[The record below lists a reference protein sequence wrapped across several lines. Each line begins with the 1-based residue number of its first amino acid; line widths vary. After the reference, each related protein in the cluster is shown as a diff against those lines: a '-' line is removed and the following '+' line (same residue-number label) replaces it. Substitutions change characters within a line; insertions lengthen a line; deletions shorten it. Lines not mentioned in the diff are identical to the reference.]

1 MAASVAIDDLIAI
14 RFGAGY
20 PCTLG
25 AVVRK
30 TASVIGADR
39 NVTIV
44 GIHFLSRCPLLAR
57 LKTAP
62 VPGPRVAINAIL
74 SAGSSAYGN
83 SDSLVVSDAVY
94 KAAPTLTITFGS
106 VERTDADEASE
117 GFEGFEAE
125 TYHVRLGRVR
135 RNGRGWKMVAFDILE
150 RT

>member
-1 MAASVAIDDLIAI
+1 M
-14 RFGAGY
+14 
-20 PCTLG
+20 
-25 AVVRK
+25 VRK

-39 NVTIV
+39 NLTIV

-83 SDSLVVSDAVY
+83 SDSLVVSDVVY
-94 KAAPTLTITFGS
+94 KAAPTLTITFGN
-106 VERTDADEASE
+106 VERTDADEASEAFE